1 MRLKS
6 ANMQLSGVE
15 RRWLSWFGKTGK
27 LAMFWS
33 CFLNRHRYGIVE
45 KIFDG
50 IANTRHKLLMQWAGN
65 KWEFLG
71 NLAATLS
78 EDFPSFAHDL
88 LQEKK
93 KQAQDFS
100 ELFVIDTNGKVL
112 ASTYKAREGVC
123 DLPPKAVAKGL
134 KAAFLHG
141 PYIDPV
147 AQAIGPSTSLF
158 HDEVT
163 LMFYQPIVRNGT
175 TLGCLC
181 GRVPNDVMSDL
192 IQREQGHIYR
202 ESGDNYVFMVKSGF
216 DPGIQAGTALSRS
229 RFEDDAFTHGDNLR
243 KGVNTAFG
251 VVRVN
256 RHTELEL
263 RFTDPASKDLHPGVR
278 ETIAKGENLFVTYPG
293 YPDYRHIPVIGK
305 GITFQLPGSP
315 DRWGMMCEGDLEEV
329 YRQRS
334 IGYRLMRLFL
344 LIAGLLWGTHV
355 VLTAWLGSSTILAQ
369 ALSGAMLVAGWVA
382 FYYAG
387 VRRFSQRLMEQSG
400 FFLTVAECGGTLKM
414 RLKHECLVDDET
426 GDLGRWINSFI
437 DKVDDTVHQVMNV
450 AGMLAHASSD
460 MSRSSATVADGSAQQ
475 SEAAVTTAAAVEQM
489 MVSTEHV
496 AEQATETR
504 NISQGGS
511 ELSLE
516 GKHIVQ
522 NAAEEMTKI
531 AKTVSDSSEL
541 IMTLEQRSNEI
552 TKIVNVIKEI
562 ADQTNLLAL
571 NAAIEA
577 ARAGEQGR
585 GFAVVADEV
594 RKLAERTT
602 QSTAEINYMISAI
615 QTETQCAADAMRL
628 CSEQAQ
634 QGMKLS
640 HDAAHSLEQIHSGA
654 EHTLNRV
661 RDIAIATGQQS
672 TTGNNIAQNVEKI
685 AQMAEQNSAT
695 AAHSRIVAKNLE
707 QLAADLQK
715 AVSKFTV

>member
-1 MRLKS
+1 MRL
-6 ANMQLSGVE
+6 SGAE

-45 KIFDG
+45 KTFDG

-65 KWEFLG
+65 QWEFLG

-78 EDFPSFAHDL
+78 ENFPSFPHGL

-100 ELFVIDTNGKVL
+100 ELFVIDTHGKVL
-112 ASTYKAREGVC
+112 ASTYKAREGTC
-123 DLPPKAVAKGL
+123 DLPPKAVAEGL

-141 PYIDPV
+141 PYIDQV
-147 AQAIGPSTSLF
+147 TESIGPSTSKF

-163 LMFYQPIVRNGT
+163 LMFYQPIARNGET
-175 TLGCLC
+175 VGCLC

-202 ESGDNYVFMVKSGF
+202 ESGDNYVFMVAPRF
-216 DPGIQAGTALSRS
+216 DHNIQPGTALSRS
-229 RFEDDAFTHGDNLR
+229 RFEDDAFTHGDNLK
-243 KGVNTAFG
+243 KGVKTNFG
-251 VVRVN
+251 VVRVE

-263 RFTDPASKDLHPGVR
+263 RFTDPASKELHPGVR

-344 LIAGLLWGTHV
+344 LIAGLLWGTHAA
-355 VLTAWLGSSTILAQ
+355 LAAWLEPGVISTPALTGGMLA
-369 ALSGAMLVAGWVA
+369 AGWGI
-382 FYYAG
+382 FYFAG
-387 VRRFSQRLMEQSG
+387 VRQFSQRLMGQSG

-414 RLKHECLVDDET
+414 RLEHEHLVDDET

-460 MSRSSATVADGSAQQ
+460 MSSSSAMVADGSAQQ
-475 SEAAVTTAAAVEQM
+475 SEAAATTAAAVEQM
-489 MVSTEHV
+489 MVSTDHV

-511 ELSLE
+511 ELSLA

-531 AKTVSDSSEL
+531 AQTVSESSQM
-541 IMTLEQRSNEI
+541 IMTLEQRSSEI
-552 TKIVNVIKEI
+552 TKIVKVIKEI

-602 QSTAEINYMISAI
+602 RSTTEINHMIGAI
-615 QTETQCAADAMRL
+615 QTETQRAVDTMRV

-634 QGMKLS
+634 QGMNLS
-640 HDAAHSLEQIHSGA
+640 HDAANSLEQIHSGA
-654 EHTLNRV
+654 DHTLNRV
-661 RDIAIATGQQS
+661 RDIAIATGEQS
-672 TTGNNIAQNVEKI
+672 AAGNNIAQNVEKI
-685 AQMAEQNSAT
+685 AQMAEQNSAA

-715 AVSKFTV
+715 AVSKFTA